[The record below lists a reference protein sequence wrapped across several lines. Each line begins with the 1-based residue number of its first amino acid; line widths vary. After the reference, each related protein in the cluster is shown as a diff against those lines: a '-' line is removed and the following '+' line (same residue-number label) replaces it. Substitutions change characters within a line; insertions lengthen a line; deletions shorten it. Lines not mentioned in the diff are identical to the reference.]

1 MAEIYDYKGKR
12 QLERRIAVLPGVQE
26 VLDEERFKVAAR
38 AEELLL
44 QARQTSAY
52 SEGHSSIEV
61 EDGHVDKYVILDDER
76 GKAAAMSIEYGR
88 AEQFVVR
95 DDGEGQTYLDFI
107 PAAEGL
113 FILARAANLPKKR
126 KGKVH
131 LD

>member
-1 MAEIYDYKGKR
+1 MAKIYDFKGKR
-12 QLERRIAVLPGVQE
+12 QLERRVAVLPGVQAA
-26 VLDEERFKVAAR
+26 LDEERFKVAVR

-44 QARQTSAY
+44 QARQTSSY
-52 SEGHSSIEV
+52 SEGHSSIDV
-61 EDGHVDKYVILDDER
+61 ADGDVDKYVILDDER

-107 PAAEGL
+107 PATEGL